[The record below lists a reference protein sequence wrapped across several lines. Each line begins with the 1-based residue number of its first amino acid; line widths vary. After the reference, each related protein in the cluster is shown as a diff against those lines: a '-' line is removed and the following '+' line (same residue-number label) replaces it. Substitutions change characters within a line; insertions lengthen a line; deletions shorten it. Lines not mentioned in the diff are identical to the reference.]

1 MEEVKNKFNPR
12 EYMEMAVKVMKDSI
26 QEPRKDKV
34 SPNVGAV
41 LVKSDGSIETACRG
55 ELREGD
61 HAEFTLLE
69 RKNRSEKLD
78 EAVLFST
85 LEPCA
90 PGARKPPKL
99 SCSERIVNAR
109 IKKVWIGIE
118 DPDPAV
124 DRKGIKYLQDHGVE
138 VEIFDSDFQSIIR
151 DANKQF
157 IYEAEERAKNTQ
169 EVTQEFFL
177 TDKEKIELKSNIDD
191 LSEKDIK
198 NFIQKANLGVEPNSK
213 EFYKTFIQ
221 LGLLRKKDNEIFPT
235 GLGLLLFGIRPQ
247 LVFPNALIRATFKT
261 AGRHDD
267 IDTIEGPLINQ
278 ADEIKQ
284 WFEKKMDKQI
294 IRSSPERKFIYDYP
308 IDVFLEAII
317 NAIVHRDYDID
328 GAPIYFEINDDAII
342 IKSPGLPVSPLK
354 LEQMQRFNAPSLS
367 RNPQI
372 MYVFDQLGLVEQRG
386 LGFQTIKE
394 LPKKYGLPLPIVGF
408 EEPYL
413 IFTFPRNRDSER
425 KISANQKIE
434 KLTDEELVGYDYAR
448 LRGEFSRKEYELHF
462 KFDTKKAERHLKRMV
477 ELGLILR
484 KGSGPGTYYEVV
496 TT

>member
-308 IDVFLEAII
+308 IDVFLEAI
-317 NAIVHRDYDID
+317 
-328 GAPIYFEINDDAII
+328 
-342 IKSPGLPVSPLK
+342 
-354 LEQMQRFNAPSLS
+354 Q
-367 RNPQI
+367 
-372 MYVFDQLGLVEQRG
+372 
-386 LGFQTIKE
+386 
-394 LPKKYGLPLPIVGF
+394 
-408 EEPYL
+408 
-413 IFTFPRNRDSER
+413 
-425 KISANQKIE
+425 
-434 KLTDEELVGYDYAR
+434 
-448 LRGEFSRKEYELHF
+448 
-462 KFDTKKAERHLKRMV
+462 
-477 ELGLILR
+477 
-484 KGSGPGTYYEVV
+484 
-496 TT
+496 